1 VDVFSSRL
9 FSAFRAAWT
18 GEDTLKR
25 ARYQEGS
32 LTIRKRKKGAVWAF
46 RWWETQHDGQRVQRE
61 KIVGSL
67 AEFPTLRTARR
78 AIESE
83 RVAINARPGALPAGM
98 TVKHLVMHY
107 EAHELT
113 GPERGQSQELEA
125 SEDGPKA
132 HSTRM
137 RYRCQIRKWILPRWG
152 SVGVRHVHTVE
163 VKYWLCQLPLARPTR
178 SSIRNLLHV
187 LFNHAVEYE
196 WLTANPITLVRQS
209 GKRTRIPVILEIGQ
223 MGALLSRLAP
233 LERTLV
239 LLAASTGL
247 RISELLALKWK
258 DVDFLGK
265 ELHVT
270 RAIYR
275 QVVGRCKTENSQK
288 ALPID
293 DCTLQ
298 DLLAW
303 WQVTP
308 FKGPDDWVFASARRA
323 GRQPCWPDSLLQK
336 RVRPAAHEAGITVT
350 IGWHTFRRSFSSWL
364 KSSGADMKVVQELMR
379 HANLRTTMD
388 LYTQAPMGAK
398 REAQRKIAEQIAQ
411 ARA

>member
-1 VDVFSSRL
+1 MGL
-9 FSAFRAAWT
+9 
-18 GEDTLKR
+18 
-25 ARYQEGS
+25 
-32 LTIRKRKKGAVWAF
+32 
-46 RWWETQHDGQRVQRE
+46 
-61 KIVGSL
+61 L
-67 AEFPTLRTARR
+67 AELPTLRAARK
-78 AIESE
+78 AVEAE
-83 RVAINARPGALPAGM
+83 RVAINARPGAAPEGM
-98 TVKHLVMHY
+98 TIGHLVTHY

-113 GPERGQSQELEA
+113 ERHREQSDDSEI
-125 SEDGPKA
+125 SEDEHKA

-152 SVGVRHVHTVE
+152 SVGLRDVHTVD
-163 VKYWLCQLPLARPTR
+163 VKHWLHRLPLARPTR

-196 WLTANPITLVRQS
+196 WLVANPITLVRQS
-209 GKRTRIPVILEIGQ
+209 GKRTRVPVILEIGQ
-223 MGALLSRLAP
+223 MGALLSKLQP
-233 LERTLV
+233 LERTTV

-265 ELHVT
+265 EMHVT

-288 ALPID
+288 PMPLD
-293 DCTLQ
+293 DYALQ

-303 WQVTP
+303 WQLSP
-308 FKGPDDWVFASARRA
+308 FKRPDDWVFASARRV

-336 RVRPAAHEAGITVT
+336 RVRPAAQAAGITVT
-350 IGWHTFRRSFSSWL
+350 IGWHTFRRSFSTWL
-364 KSSGADMKVVQELMR
+364 KANGADLKVVQELMR
-379 HANLRTTMD
+379 HASLRTTME

-398 REAQRKIAEQIAQ
+398 REAQKKIAEQIALV
-411 ARA
+411 RA

>member
-1 VDVFSSRL
+1 
-9 FSAFRAAWT
+9 
-18 GEDTLKR
+18 LKR
-25 ARYQEGS
+25 ARYQQGS

-46 RWWETQHDGQRVQRE
+46 RWWETQIDGQRVQRE

-67 AEFPTLRTARR
+67 VELPTLRAARK
-78 AIESE
+78 AVEAE
-83 RVAINARPGALPAGM
+83 RVAINARPAAVPAGL
-98 TVKHLVMHY
+98 TIQHLVTHY
-107 EAHELT
+107 EAHGLT
-113 GPERGQSQELEA
+113 EPQRGQSQDHEA
-125 SEDGPKA
+125 SEDEPKA

-152 SVGVRHVHTVE
+152 SVGLRDVHTVE
-163 VKYWLCQLPLARPTR
+163 VKHWLCRLPLARPTR

-196 WLTANPITLVRQS
+196 WLAVNPITLVRQS
-209 GKRTRIPVILEIGQ
+209 GKRCRIPVILDIEQ
-223 MGALLSRLAP
+223 MGALLPRLAP
-233 LERTLV
+233 LERTAA
-239 LLAASTGL
+239 LLAATTGL

-258 DVDFLGK
+258 DVDFLCK

-288 ALPID
+288 PLPID
-293 DCTLQ
+293 DYALK

-303 WQVTP
+303 RQLTP

-323 GRQPCWPDSLLQK
+323 GRQPCWPDSLLRK
-336 RVRPAAHEAGITVT
+336 RVRPAAQAAGITVT

-364 KSSGADMKVVQELMR
+364 KTGGADMKVVQELMR
-379 HANLRTTMD
+379 HANLRTTME
-388 LYTQAPMGAK
+388 LYTQAPMGEK
-398 REAQRKIAEQIAQ
+398 REAQRKIAEQIAL

>member
-1 VDVFSSRL
+1 
-9 FSAFRAAWT
+9 
-18 GEDTLKR
+18 
-25 ARYQEGS
+25 

-46 RWWETQHDGQRVQRE
+46 RWWETQSDGRRVQRE

-67 AEFPTLRTARR
+67 AEFPTLRTVRR

-83 RVAINARPGALPAGM
+83 RVAINARPGAMPAGM
-98 TVKHLVMHY
+98 TVKHLVTHY
-107 EAHELT
+107 EVHELT
-113 GPERGQSQELEA
+113 GPEREQSEAEA
-125 SEDGPKA
+125 SEGGPKA
-132 HSTRM
+132 HSTRL

-152 SVGVRHVHTVE
+152 SVGLRDVHTVD
-163 VKYWLCQLPLARPTR
+163 VKHWLCRLPLARPTR

-196 WLTANPITLVRQS
+196 WLAFNPITLVRQS
-209 GKRTRIPVILEIGQ
+209 GKRTRIPVILDIGQ

-233 LERTLV
+233 LGRTLV

-247 RISELLALKWK
+247 RISELLALKWR

-336 RVRPAAHEAGITVT
+336 RVRPAAHGAGITST

>member
-1 VDVFSSRL
+1 M
-9 FSAFRAAWT
+9 
-18 GEDTLKR
+18 
-25 ARYQEGS
+25 
-32 LTIRKRKKGAVWAF
+32 TIRKRKKGAVWAF
-46 RWWETQHDGQRVQRE
+46 RWWETQGDGQRVQRE

-67 AEFPTLRTARR
+67 AEFPTLRAARR

-83 RVAINARPGALPAGM
+83 RVAINARPGALPVGM
-98 TVKHLVMHY
+98 TVQHLVTHY
-107 EAHELT
+107 EAQELT
-113 GPERGQSQELEA
+113 GPGREQSEAEA
-125 SEDGPKA
+125 SEGGSKA
-132 HSTRM
+132 HSTRL

-152 SVGVRHVHTVE
+152 SVGLGDVHTVD
-163 VKYWLCQLPLARPTR
+163 VKHWLSQLPLARPTR

-196 WLTANPITLVRQS
+196 WLASNPITLVRQS
-209 GKRTRIPVILEIGQ
+209 GKRTRIPVILDIGQ

-258 DVDFLGK
+258 DVDLLGK

-308 FKGPDDWVFASARRA
+308 FKAPDDWVFASARRA
-323 GRQPCWPDSLLQK
+323 GRQPCWPDTLLQK
-336 RVRPAAHEAGITVT
+336 RVRPAAHGAGITST

-398 REAQRKIAEQIAQ
+398 REAQRKIAEQIALG
-411 ARA
+411 RA

>member
-1 VDVFSSRL
+1 
-9 FSAFRAAWT
+9 
-18 GEDTLKR
+18 
-25 ARYQEGS
+25 
-32 LTIRKRKKGAVWAF
+32 
-46 RWWETQHDGQRVQRE
+46 
-61 KIVGSL
+61 VGSL

-98 TVKHLVMHY
+98 TVKHLVTHY
-107 EAHELT
+107 EARELT
-113 GPERGQSQELEA
+113 GPETEQSEDPEA
-125 SEDGPKA
+125 SEGGPKA
-132 HSTRM
+132 HSTRL

-152 SVGVRHVHTVE
+152 SVGLRDVHTVD
-163 VKYWLCQLPLARPTR
+163 VKHWLCRLTLARPTR

-196 WLTANPITLVRQS
+196 WLASNPITLVRQS
-209 GKRTRIPVILEIGQ
+209 GKRTRIPVILDIGQ

-247 RISELLALKWK
+247 RISELLALKWR
-258 DVDFLGK
+258 DVEFLGK

-293 DCTLQ
+293 DCTLE
-298 DLLAW
+298 DLCAW

-308 FKGPDDWVFASARRA
+308 FKGPNDWVFASTRRA

-336 RVRPAAHEAGITVT
+336 RVRPAAHAAGITIT
-350 IGWHTFRRSFSSWL
+350 LGWHTFRRSFSSWL
-364 KSSGADMKVVQELMR
+364 KSNGADMKVVQELMR